1 VAKLYNNEKT
11 NAIFLSDVKKVF
23 LYIKKG
29 LYKKM
34 NTTFLIF
41 DYPTRKMTMFG
52 TIYEVLEKFGIIG
65 TFQQKR
71 YI

>member
-1 VAKLYNNEKT
+1 LWEINFYQLEDANLKIAFSHQGQVAKLYNNEKT

-34 NTTFLIF
+34 NTSF
-41 DYPTRKMTMFG
+41 
-52 TIYEVLEKFGIIG
+52 
-65 TFQQKR
+65 
-71 YI
+71 